1 MRVEF
6 QKPTEMPRHSRP
18 VQAEDQA
25 SRHGSNV
32 TSSGNAKMLP
42 SRISAIGLIE
52 VMPITYR
59 GSRKNSAALI
69 RNKYTPSRAG

>member
-1 MRVEF
+1 
-6 QKPTEMPRHSRP
+6 MPLHSNP

-25 SRHGSNV
+25 RAQGLNV
-32 TSSGNAKMLP
+32 TSSGNAKILP
-42 SRISAIGLIE
+42 SRISDIGLIE

-69 RNKYTPSRAG
+69 RKK